1 MGSPIFAFPCKFRRL
16 DFGVEGVL
24 DLLCELTPCM
34 LTVVP
39 PACPEDEDDFVGD
52 ISNEV
57 DVDVDMIDL
66 DIVDN
71 DDLLVDAGTNASGMA
86 TTISKFSC
94 A

>member
-1 MGSPIFAFPCKFRRL
+1 
-16 DFGVEGVL
+16 
-24 DLLCELTPCM
+24 M
-34 LTVVP
+34 LIVVP
-39 PACPEDEDDFVGD
+39 PACPGDEDDFVGD

-57 DVDVDMIDL
+57 DVDVDMVDV

-71 DDLLVDAGTNASGMA
+71 HGLFVEAGTNASGMA